1 MKKENKRKILDIEKK
16 ELIQIIVGAS
26 IFMLLSYFFKELPL
40 VILMLFFGII
50 IFLFS
55 FHSKFRVILQL
66 SSLFIFLHLIIFPS
80 IYLLILRYDS
90 NSFEFDNYIAKT
102 EKNSSLNKIKKEFE
116 PEQLISKLNII
127 NSILKSNSLKLDT
140 TLVYLNKKNII
151 SIDSLKIFVS
161 SSYLDKDEVVDLPD
175 DRSNIDFTICNFNGQ
190 FIDKISETGYSFLE
204 RENRTIKQFLD
215 ENKSLLSNDL
225 VSYKEIKKGIELDNK
240 FWSYSKILPYC
251 INIFDTGNINPK
263 APLSNVIFFIH
274 KFLVWGFIVSIIVS
288 LLPNYFE
295 KSKQNTIKNRN

>member
-1 MKKENKRKILDIEKK
+1 MKKENKRIILDIEKK
-16 ELIQIIVGAS
+16 ELIQIFVGAS

-40 VILMLFFGII
+40 VILMLFFGIM

-116 PEQLISKLNII
+116 PEQLTSKLNII

-140 TLVYLNKKNII
+140 TLVYLNNKNII

-161 SSYLDKDEVVDLPD
+161 SSYLDKNEVVDLPD
-175 DRSNIDFTICNFNGQ
+175 DRSNI
-190 FIDKISETGYSFLE
+190 
-204 RENRTIKQFLD
+204 
-215 ENKSLLSNDL
+215 
-225 VSYKEIKKGIELDNK
+225 
-240 FWSYSKILPYC
+240 
-251 INIFDTGNINPK
+251 
-263 APLSNVIFFIH
+263 
-274 KFLVWGFIVSIIVS
+274 
-288 LLPNYFE
+288 
-295 KSKQNTIKNRN
+295 